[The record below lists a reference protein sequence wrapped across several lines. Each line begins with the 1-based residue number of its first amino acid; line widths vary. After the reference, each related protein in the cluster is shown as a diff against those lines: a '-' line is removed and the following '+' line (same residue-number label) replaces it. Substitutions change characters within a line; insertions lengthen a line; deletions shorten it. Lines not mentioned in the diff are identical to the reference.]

1 MKELILHKSNIA
13 KKNIIVAL
21 YLYLALLFFEGA
33 IRRWMLPQLSGPLLL
48 IRDPVAIYIIYM
60 AFRYRFIQWNVYLFL
75 ILIIAFISFYTTI
88 YLGHGNIY
96 IALYGLRIFLFHFP
110 LIFIIEKVFRQTDF
124 ERIAYWTI
132 ILSIPMLLLII
143 FQFYSPQNAWINK
156 GLGDN
161 MEGAGFIGAK
171 GYFRPPGTFSFT
183 NGLVLFFTYVSVF
196 VFWGLTNQLKIPKWL
211 LILALFCVFISIPF
225 SISRTLFFSIGATF
239 IFYLF
244 TLIKN
249 SYLFWRLSLISIF
262 SVLLLVYLSN
272 ADFFST
278 SIDVFRE
285 RFEKANESEGGI
297 EGVVLNR
304 FLGSISNSLDLSS
317 ELPFWGYGLGL
328 GTNVGSL
335 LNTGQLQFIIS
346 EGEWGRVIGE
356 MGALLGISF
365 ILIRIFLALKMIRIS
380 FRGYMNG
387 SFLPLL
393 LLFHCIFNIVLG
405 QWAQPTTLG
414 FSIFFGGMLMASKNF
429 QTDDSFAES

>member
-1 MKELILHKSNIA
+1 VKELILHKSNIA

-211 LILALFCVFISIPF
+211 LILALFCVVISIPF

-346 EGEWGRVIGE
+346 EGEWGRLIGE
-356 MGALLGISF
+356 MGAFLGISF
-365 ILIRIFLALKMIRIS
+365 ILIRIFLGLKMIRLS
-380 FRGYMNG
+380 LSEYLNG

-429 QTDDSFAES
+429 HTDDTFAQS